1 MQKKQLGNLVIIVLT
16 LLNVAIWLIFPPQDQ
31 LPTNDTLQFW
41 GEITSSTAMILMA
54 ITFVLAARPRFLEP
68 FFGGLDKMFQ
78 THKQISMLAFLLLIV
93 HFFVIPDSGELGI
106 GKPLGMLAFLGIVVL
121 VLITIAPRVPLIS
134 RFLNLAYHK
143 WRLSHKLLGVFFVV
157 GLVHYLLVDTVSKQ
171 TVPGTYMLLFSLIG
185 IIAFIYRQFFSRMFE
200 PYRNYT
206 VEQVHH
212 LNATCVE
219 LQLKPKGKKIHF
231 DAGQFVYLYFKG
243 GRELREPHPFT
254 VSSSPQEEMLRLTI
268 KGSGDWTRY
277 LVNNLEAGTEAAVH
291 GGFGMFNYKNGG
303 KDQIWIA
310 GGIGVTPFL
319 SWIRDSNGQL
329 PVNVDFYYG
338 VHSQQDAL
346 FLNEFQTVTQQHDN
360 FDLNVQ
366 YALQDGNLSAEQII
380 VKSNGSMADKH
391 IFMCGPIGMMESFSR
406 QFKQAG
412 VPAQNI
418 HFEEFNLR

>member
-1 MQKKQLGNLVIIVLT
+1 MHKKQLGNLVIIVFT
-16 LLNVAIWLIFPPQDQ
+16 LLNILIWLLFPPTDQ
-31 LPTNDTLQFW
+31 LPTNDALQFW

-68 FFGGLDKMFQ
+68 YFGGLDKMFQ
-78 THKQISMLAFLLLIV
+78 SHKQISMLSFLLLIV
-93 HFFVIPDSGELGI
+93 HFFVIPDSGELVA
-106 GKPLGMLAFLGIVVL
+106 GKPLGMLSFFGIVIL
-121 VLITIAPRVPLIS
+121 VLITVAPRVPLIS

-143 WRLSHKLLGVFFVV
+143 WRLSHKLLGVFFIV
-157 GLVHYLLVDTVSKQ
+157 GLVHYLMVDTISKQ

-200 PYRNYT
+200 PYRDYV
-206 VEQVHH
+206 VEQVNH

-219 LQLKPKGKKIHF
+219 LYLKPKGKKIHF
-231 DAGQFVYLYFKG
+231 EAGQFVYLYFKG

-254 VSSSPQEEMLRLTI
+254 VSSSPQEDTLRLTI

-277 LVNNLEAGTEAAVH
+277 LVNNLKVGTETAVH

-319 SWIRDSNGQL
+319 SWIRDLNGQL
-329 PVNVDFYYG
+329 GTNVDFYYG
-338 VHSQQDAL
+338 VHSEKDAL
-346 FLNEFQTVTQQHDN
+346 FLNEFEAVDQQFGN
-360 FDLNVQ
+360 FKLNTQ
-366 YALQDGNLSAEQII
+366 YALQDGHLSAEQI
-380 VKSNGSMADKH
+380 VSKSNGTIANKH
-391 IFMCGPIGMMESFSR
+391 IYMCGPIGMMESFSK
-406 QFKQAG
+406 QFKAAG

-418 HFEEFNLR
+418 HYEEFNLR